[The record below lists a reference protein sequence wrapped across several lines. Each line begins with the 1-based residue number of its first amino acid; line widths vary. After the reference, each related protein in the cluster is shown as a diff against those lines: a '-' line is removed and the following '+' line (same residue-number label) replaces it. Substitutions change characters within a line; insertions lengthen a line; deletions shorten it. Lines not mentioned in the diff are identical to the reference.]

1 MYEQSRDENIDTV
14 LEKGIQSNT
23 PPQGQVSVKKKKKK
37 KEEKGEREKKKLGH
51 NKSKVVAMT

>member
-23 PPQGQVSVKKKKKK
+23 PPQGQLSVKEKK
-37 KEEKGEREKKKLGH
+37 KGEREEIR
-51 NKSKVVAMT
+51 T